1 MIQANSIAVVFGTI
15 FVCILPPASCAESAH
30 EIYARR
36 VLPLLESKDKSS
48 CTECHLRGVE
58 LKDFLST
65 DPAKTFSELRGRG
78 WIDTREPEKSKLLA
92 FISRAPEAGDPLL
105 EKVRTAESSALR
117 EWIIAAVADPLLLE
131 QSLPKNTDLDLPLE
145 FIRHARQDRVSA
157 SFADAVWSQLGRCVN
172 CHSPDRNSK
181 QVKEHGEQMSWIVP
195 GNPYATLRLL
205 TDRKLID
212 LDKPE
217 ESELRTKPLVLV
229 EHGGGP
235 KFPLGSDTDSRW
247 TAFLIDY
254 AKTVRLEGYGPG
266 DAFPKLPLRHSWLS
280 ELQIKLTDL
289 PDQFDGE
296 LMTVTLHR
304 MLSDGRVEDEPVAK
318 GQSTAN
324 PKQNVWQNALTVF
337 LAVEPRSG
345 MQQFS
350 EPIGIAAAIPKGKYT
365 LKVTADAPNSPAQK
379 ILARYIFDAPWPP
392 GYQPPKTLSWKDRQ

>member
-1 MIQANSIAVVFGTI
+1 MIQANSIAVMFGAI
-15 FVCILPPASCAESAH
+15 FLCVQPSDSWAESAH

-117 EWIIAAVADPLLLE
+117 EWIIAAVADPDLLK

-145 FIRHARQDRVSA
+145 FIRHARQDRVAA

-181 QVKEHGEQMSWIVP
+181 QLKEHGEKMSWIVP

-217 ESELRTKPLVLV
+217 ESELRTKPLELV

-235 KFPLGSDTDSRW
+235 KFPLGSDTDARW

-254 AKTVRLEGYGPG
+254 AKTVRVDGYGTG
-266 DAFPKLPLRHSWLS
+266 DEFPKLPPRHSWLS

-289 PDQFDGE
+289 PDQFDDQ

-304 MLSDGRVEDEPVAK
+304 NLGEGRVEDKPVAL
-318 GQSTAN
+318 GQSIAN
-324 PKQNVWQNALTVF
+324 PKQNVWQNALTVY
-337 LAVEPRSG
+337 LAVEPKSG

-350 EPIGIAAAIPKGKYT
+350 KAIDIAAAIPKGKYT
-365 LKVTADAPNSPAQK
+365 LRVTADLPSSPTQK
-379 ILARYIFDAPWPP
+379 ILALYVFDAPWTR
-392 GYQPPKTLSWKDRQ
+392 GYQPPKTLSWKDKQ